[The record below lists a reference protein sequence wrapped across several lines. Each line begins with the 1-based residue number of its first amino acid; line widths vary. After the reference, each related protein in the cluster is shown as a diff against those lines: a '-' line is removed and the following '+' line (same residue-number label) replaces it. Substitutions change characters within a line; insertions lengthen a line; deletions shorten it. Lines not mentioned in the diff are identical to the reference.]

1 MSGSPLPQT
10 PVVGSV
16 ESIRNVVLV
25 GPSGAGKSRLF
36 EHVVA
41 ALAGTAAPRAGGAQT
56 ERSTGLR
63 AATLAGEGIVLTLLD
78 APGNPDFVGEV
89 RAGLRAADAAL
100 FVVSAA
106 DGADA
111 ATRALWHECAVVGMP
126 RAVVITQL
134 DAREADF
141 SATLED
147 CQAHF
152 GSGVQPLGVPVP
164 GEQGAVT
171 SIADLLLGEIHDYSG
186 GERTVRPAG
195 PEHADAFDTYRSAL
209 IEGIIEESE
218 DGSLMDRYLEGE
230 ELEFEVL
237 EKDLL
242 TAVAHG
248 TFHPV
253 IPVSAETGAGV
264 PVLLHLVAAAFPH
277 PGLHPLPTVTPVD
290 GGGPVTVSADPGGP
304 LVAEVV
310 HTRSDAYVGHLSL
323 VRVFSGTLRPDR
335 PVHVSGHL
343 DQLGGPTGEG
353 HAPHDED
360 VRPGAV
366 AAPFDGELLPKPS
379 AIAGEVVVVTKLS
392 TAQTS
397 DSISSPERPLLVTP
411 WALPD
416 ALLPAAVASLTRADE
431 DKMPGAFR
439 ELAAEDP
446 ALRIEHAQSTGQVVL
461 WTTGPAHL
469 DLVLS
474 RLKERFNVGVERVP
488 VKVAMKE
495 TATTKATAQGRHVK
509 QSGGHGQFAVV
520 HMTMEPLPRGSGIE
534 FTETVVGGAVP
545 RQFISSVEKGTH
557 TQLEKGLLAGWPVVD
572 VKVTLT
578 DGKAHSVD
586 SSDVAFQTAAGLAL
600 REMASPSTMCLLE
613 PIDTVRVT
621 VDDEYLGA
629 VMTDVGT
636 RRGQIIGSEPAEG
649 EPGRSVLVAAVPE
662 LELLDYAITLRSLAH
677 GTGTFRRELR
687 GYEPLP
693 DRLLAEHLAEARRG

>member
-1 MSGSPLPQT
+1 MTGSPTPTQA
-10 PVVGSV
+10 PVVSSV
-16 ESIRNVVLV
+16 ETIRNVVLV

-36 EHVVA
+36 DHIVTT
-41 ALAGTAAPRAGGAQT
+41 LTGSTKPPREG
-56 ERSTGLR
+56 ERNPGLR
-63 AATLAGEGIVLTLLD
+63 AATLQGDGVVITLLD

-111 ATRALWHECAVVGMP
+111 ATRALWHECAIVGMP

-134 DAREADF
+134 DARDADF
-141 SATLED
+141 AATLED

-152 GSGVQPLGVPVP
+152 GAGVQPLGVPIP
-164 GEQGAVT
+164 GSEGAVT
-171 SIADLLLGEIHDYSG
+171 SIADLLLGEIHDYTDGRRSI
-186 GERTVRPAG
+186 RKAG
-195 PEHADAFDTYRSAL
+195 DEHADVFDSYRGGL

-218 DGSLMDRYLEGE
+218 DSSLMDRYLEGE
-230 ELEFEVL
+230 DLDFATLEA
-237 EKDLL
+237 DLL
-242 TAVAHG
+242 AAVAHG
-248 TFHPV
+248 SFYPAL
-253 IPVSAETGAGV
+253 PVSAETGAGV
-264 PVLLHLVAAAFPH
+264 TVLLHMVGAAFPH
-277 PGLHPLPTVTPVD
+277 PGMRPVPTVTPVD
-290 GGGPVTVSADPGGP
+290 GGEAVTLEADPTGP

-310 HTRSDAYVGHLSL
+310 NTRSDAYVGHLSL
-323 VRVFSGTLRPDR
+323 VRIFSGTLRADR

-343 DQLGGPTGEG
+343 ERLGVPTGEG
-353 HAPHDED
+353 HVAHDED
-360 VRPGAV
+360 VRPGAI
-366 AAPFDGELLPKPS
+366 AAPFDEDLLTKTE
-379 AIAGEVVVVTKLS
+379 AGAGEVVVVTKLA

-397 DSISSPERPLLVTP
+397 DSVSSPERPLLVTP

-416 ALLPAAVASLTRADE
+416 ALLPAAVAAKTRADE

-446 ALRIEHAQSTGQVVL
+446 SLRIEHDGATSQVVL

-469 DLVLS
+469 ELLLS
-474 RLKERFNVGVERVP
+474 RLKQRFNVDVEQVP

-495 TATTKATAQGRHVK
+495 TPVSRADALGRHVK
-509 QSGGHGQFAVV
+509 QSGGHGQYAVV
-520 HMTMEPLPRGSGIE
+520 HMTMEPLPRGSGVE
-534 FTETVVGGAVP
+534 FAETVVGGAVP
-545 RQFISSVEKGTH
+545 RQFIQSVEKGVH
-557 TQLEKGLLAGWPVVD
+557 MQLDKGLLAGWPVVD

-586 SSDVAFQTAAGLAL
+586 SSDMAFQMAAGLAL
-600 REMASPSTMCLLE
+600 REMASPKTVSLLE

-629 VMTDVGT
+629 VMTDIGT

-649 EPGRSVLVAAVPE
+649 EEGRSVLVAAVPE

-687 GYEPLP
+687 GYEQLP
-693 DRLLAEHLAEARRG
+693 DRLLADHLDDRK

>member
-1 MSGSPLPQT
+1 MSGSPPPQAPGVT
-10 PVVGSV
+10 SV

-41 ALAGTAAPRAGGAQT
+41 AMTGAPAPRAGGPAA

-63 AATLAGEGIVLTLLD
+63 AATLAGDGMVLTLLD
-78 APGNPDFVGEV
+78 GPGNPDFVGEV

-141 SATLED
+141 VATLED
-147 CQAHF
+147 CRAHF

-164 GEQGAVT
+164 GSEGAVT

-186 GERTVRPAG
+186 GTRTVRPAG
-195 PEHADAFDTYRSAL
+195 PEHAEVFDTYRSGL

-242 TAVAHG
+242 AAVAQG
-248 TFHPV
+248 SFHPV
-253 IPVSAETGAGV
+253 IPVSAENGAGV
-264 PVLLHLVAAAFPH
+264 SVLLHMVAAAFPH
-277 PGLHPLPTVTPVD
+277 PGLRPLPTVVPVD
-290 GGGPVTVSADPGGP
+290 GGQPVSMSADPSGP

-343 DQLGGPTGEG
+343 DRLGGPTGEG

-360 VRPGAV
+360 VRPGSV
-366 AAPFDGELLPKPS
+366 AAPFDGELMTKAS

-397 DSISSPERPLLVTP
+397 DSISSPAQPLLVTP
-411 WALPD
+411 WALPE
-416 ALLPAAVASLTRADE
+416 ALLPAAVSALTRADE
-431 DKMPGAFR
+431 DRMPGAFR

-446 ALRIEHAQSTGQVVL
+446 ALRIEHAASTGQVVL

-469 DLVLS
+469 DLLLS
-474 RLKERFNVGVERVP
+474 RLKERFNVAVEQVP
-488 VKVAMKE
+488 VRVAMKG
-495 TATTKATAQGRHVK
+495 TATARAQAQGRHVK

-520 HMTMEPLPRGSGIE
+520 HLTMEPLPRGSGVE

-557 TQLEKGLLAGWPVVD
+557 AQLEKGLLAGWPVVD

-613 PIDTVRVT
+613 PLDTVRVT

-629 VMTDVGT
+629 VMTDIGT
-636 RRGQIIGSEPAEG
+636 RRGQIIGSEPAQG
-649 EPGRSVLVAAVPE
+649 EAGRSVLIAAVPE
-662 LELLDYAITLRSLAH
+662 LELLDYAITLRSIAH

-693 DRLLAEHLAEARRG
+693 DRLLSEHLSEGKHA